1 MNNKI
6 IYAVAFLG
14 AFLLTTSAVIYLN
27 NNYKDIFRFN
37 FTPVQKEETVN
48 NNSDAATSQSVL
60 ELKDFIQNELKN
72 ELFDSLRTMYTD
84 RLNDTV
90 YTKVL
95 QDSTLIDSLKN
106 IHQVIT
112 NLDQQLAKQ
121 ETDIKTNQENF
132 NKSKKSSDSA
142 YVAWTKQTAKL
153 YEAMDSKRAA
163 KIIQSYSD
171 NVARDILYSMKQ
183 KKAAEIMSELNPETA
198 NRITQAKTNAF

>member
-48 NNSDAATSQSVL
+48 NNGDAATSQSVL

-84 RLNDTV
+84 RLNDAV

>member
-14 AFLLTTSAVIYLN
+14 AFLLTTGAVIYLN